1 MQLFSE
7 FLAGKILPGE
17 NIGLFA
23 AKLLR
28 LQEKLKGINH
38 PINEDYM
45 CFQLLRYLPSRYD
58 SIVQS
63 ILRWSDDK
71 LKFNEVQ
78 LELVAEESHLQV
90 RASDNNE
97 EHIEA
102 HSISSSR
109 KSCRKSLV
117 CFHCNHSGHFR
128 NECPELQKKV
138 PSVSS
143 GFNGIPSTSQDC
155 GHSLS
160 DTFPPNPSSNNQRRT
175 RRRTKI
181 QNTNPSSRGNMSY
194 LIQTCTSEVS
204 KASDTWV
211 FDTAASHHFCKD
223 KSIFNEYVPI
233 SDEKMTVAVEGVT
246 IPIEGKDLIERVSF
260 LKVVRE
266 NGQLLFKAFLRD
278 GLYEVNPNIPNRK
291 QVGFS
296 ANSVQKLDAR
306 LWHSRL
312 AHIGSHTI
320 QNTVKYKGVRG
331 LKGYVESN
339 LNCEVCKLY
348 KHRRTSFKA
357 TNFVRSKAP
366 NDLIFMDTWGPI
378 KVTGRN
384 GERYYLSIIDDFSK
398 KTSVYPLREKSEVFR
413 VFKNH
418 VSRAERF
425 IGRKVKCIRTDNG
438 SEFTND
444 NFKTFCADNGI
455 KHEFTNIYTPEQNG
469 VAERYNQTALDCSR
483 CMLAD
488 SGLDNKFWPDAILS
502 FTYVWNRIC
511 HKNQVK
517 TPFELFGGYKPSV
530 RHLKAFGATAY
541 VGLPRQLRSS
551 KLGPKAKKGIL
562 IGYAFRTKGYRI
574 WFPDTDKVIETIN
587 VSFCEEDL
595 GVKSRNG
602 AVMGTNNV
610 DESEDYNMV
619 TIRSS
624 LPSGYNLDSDSDSDC
639 IKTSKTL
646 TPEQEGGSPKVKCVE
661 WIRKA
666 VPRKDGS
673 RTDIYYYE
681 KGCNTRIRSVDTKKY
696 CEDRNIEYIPSV
708 FDFRASNTYEGI
720 VPNRPNPY
728 SLPNSSLCSS

>member
-1 MQLFSE
+1 
-7 FLAGKILPGE
+7 
-17 NIGLFA
+17 
-23 AKLLR
+23 
-28 LQEKLKGINH
+28 
-38 PINEDYM
+38 
-45 CFQLLRYLPSRYD
+45 
-58 SIVQS
+58 
-63 ILRWSDDK
+63 
-71 LKFNEVQ
+71 
-78 LELVAEESHLQV
+78 
-90 RASDNNE
+90 
-97 EHIEA
+97 
-102 HSISSSR
+102 
-109 KSCRKSLV
+109 
-117 CFHCNHSGHFR
+117 
-128 NECPELQKKV
+128 
-138 PSVSS
+138 
-143 GFNGIPSTSQDC
+143 
-155 GHSLS
+155 
-160 DTFPPNPSSNNQRRT
+160 
-175 RRRTKI
+175 
-181 QNTNPSSRGNMSY
+181 MSY
-194 LIQTCTSEVS
+194 LIQACTSEES

-233 SDEKMTVAVEGVT
+233 SDGKMTVAVEGVT
-246 IPIEGKDLIERVSF
+246 IPIEGKGIVNLRFGHRILKFGEVMHSSKLNRNLISGPRLDRKGVVFEGGKGELRV
-260 LKVVRE
+260 KE

-278 GLYEVNPNIPNRK
+278 GLYVVNPNILNRK

-320 QNTVKYKGVRG
+320 QNTVKNKGVRG
-331 LKGYVESN
+331 LKGYVDSN

-425 IGRKVKCIRTDNG
+425 IGRKVKYIRTDNG

-488 SGLDNKFWPDAILS
+488 GGLDNKFWPDAVLC

-587 VSFCEEDL
+587 VSFCEEDR
-595 GVKSRNG
+595 GVKSRSG

>member
-1 MQLFSE
+1 
-7 FLAGKILPGE
+7 
-17 NIGLFA
+17 
-23 AKLLR
+23 
-28 LQEKLKGINH
+28 
-38 PINEDYM
+38 
-45 CFQLLRYLPSRYD
+45 
-58 SIVQS
+58 
-63 ILRWSDDK
+63 
-71 LKFNEVQ
+71 
-78 LELVAEESHLQV
+78 
-90 RASDNNE
+90 
-97 EHIEA
+97 
-102 HSISSSR
+102 
-109 KSCRKSLV
+109 
-117 CFHCNHSGHFR
+117 
-128 NECPELQKKV
+128 
-138 PSVSS
+138 
-143 GFNGIPSTSQDC
+143 
-155 GHSLS
+155 
-160 DTFPPNPSSNNQRRT
+160 
-175 RRRTKI
+175 
-181 QNTNPSSRGNMSY
+181 MSY
-194 LIQTCTSEVS
+194 LIQACSSEVS
-204 KASDTWV
+204 KASDAWV

-233 SDEKMTVAVEGVT
+233 SDEKITVAVEEVT
-246 IPIEGKDLIERVSF
+246 IPIEGNGIVNLRFGHRILKFGEVMHSSKLSRNLISGPR
-260 LKVVRE
+260 LDKKGVVFE
-266 NGQLLFKAFLRD
+266 G
-278 GLYEVNPNIPNRK
+278 
-291 QVGFS
+291 
-296 ANSVQKLDAR
+296 DAR

-320 QNTVKYKGVRG
+320 QNTVKNKGVRG
-331 LKGYVESN
+331 LKGYVDSN

-348 KHRRTSFKA
+348 KHWRTSFKS

-398 KTSVYPLREKSEVFR
+398 KTSIYSLKEKSEVFR

-418 VSRAERF
+418 VSRVERF
-425 IGRKVKCIRTDNG
+425 IGKKVKCIRTDNG

-444 NFKTFCADNGI
+444 NLKTFCADNGI

-488 SGLDNKFWPDAILS
+488 SGLDNKFWPYAILC
-502 FTYVWNRIC
+502 FLYVWNRIC

-530 RHLKAFGATAY
+530 RHLKAFGASAY
-541 VGLPRQLRSS
+541 LGLPRQLRSS

-574 WFPDTDKVIETIN
+574 WFPDMDKVIETIN
-587 VSFCEEDL
+587 VSFCEEDR
-595 GVKSRNG
+595 GVKSCSG

-610 DESEDYNMV
+610 GESKDYNMV

-639 IKTSKTL
+639 IKTSKVL
-646 TPEQEGGSPKVKCVE
+646 TPEQESGSPKVKCVE

-696 CEDRNIEYIPSV
+696 CEDRNIEYIPSA

-728 SLPNSSLCSS
+728 PLPNSSLYSS